1 MEYKI
6 TVVNVSDEGMAV
18 QLNFKNSDGVL
29 VQGVTDF
36 KKKGNAL
43 VLKTEKRVFMYN
55 LKLVHSIALFRKV
68 NDK

>member
-1 MEYKI
+1 MENKI

-18 QLNFKNSDGVL
+18 QVNFKNSDGVL

-43 VLKTEKRVFMYN
+43 VLNTEKRVFMYN
-55 LKLVHSIALFRKV
+55 LKLIRSITFL
-68 NDK
+68 